1 MTIQKRR
8 TRTAKTEEDTTLSTF
23 AKVGRLALLFQVT
36 EEMLYISPNV
46 HDELRQGLQAGHT
59 VLQAVFDLVAS
70 GKLRVVSLTEEDQ
83 QRVAQIPFTSAKGEA
98 DSLVYCLG
106 HQAIFVTNNQR
117 AYKRGMQ
124 LGVTCIRLATLLRSL
139 WVSGVLT
146 KEEVRELIDEI
157 ERAEGTAVKDCQG
170 IFRD

>member
-1 MTIQKRR
+1 VILI
-8 TRTAKTEEDTTLSTF
+8 DNNILSTF
-23 AKVGRLALLFQVT
+23 AKIGRLALLFQVT
-36 EEMLYISPNV
+36 AEVLYISPNV

-70 GKLRVVSLTEEDQ
+70 GKLQVVSLTEEDR
-83 QRVAQIPFTSAKGEA
+83 QRMAQIPFTSAKGEA
-98 DSLVYCLG
+98 DSLAYCMG
-106 HQAIFVTNNQR
+106 HQAIFVTNDQR

-139 WVSGVLT
+139 WVSEVLT

-157 ERAEGTAVKDCQG
+157 ERAEGMIVKDRQEILC
-170 IFRD
+170 D